1 MVHFIVTNYAPMWFM
16 IKSKPHIIFG
26 PRHYFKQIELIKK
39 LPKNVQS
46 IVKENIS
53 RSAYHAHPENVL
65 LSMLADDRSEV
76 RTKAVE
82 VITKLR
88 KGSSTPDI

>member
-1 MVHFIVTNYAPMWFM
+1 MTRDNQN
-16 IKSKPHIIFG
+16 IIFG

-46 IVKENIS
+46 IAKENIS

-76 RTKAVE
+76 RAKAVE
-82 VITKLR
+82 VITN
-88 KGSSTPDI
+88 

>member
-1 MVHFIVTNYAPMWFM
+1 MKKNGLTGKVKKVLESLVHFIVTNYAPMCFM

-26 PRHYFKQIELIKK
+26 PRHYFRQIELIKI

-76 RTKAVE
+76 RT
-82 VITKLR
+82 
-88 KGSSTPDI
+88 